1 MTEGLHLAHAP
12 IVEAVIDINCD
23 LPPDTDFF
31 QLQERAKESLR
42 NAYPEVRQLITQH
55 QELGINAA
63 ESLPATINQRVTGLQ
78 FLSEDE
84 KQVVQFRSEGYTFN
98 RLAPYGRLDDY
109 LPQIEW
115 SWNIFRTL
123 IKPVQIRAIG
133 LRFIN
138 RILLPLV
145 GGRVKLNEY
154 LRVSPKLPDE
164 DTLVFTGFLNQHSA
178 VEIATGNHVNITMAM
193 QPQEGDEMPIILD
206 IETFDPRIH
215 VPEQWEEV
223 REAILS
229 LRRLKNR
236 VFERT
241 LTETCLNL
249 FRQP

>member
-23 LPPDTDFF
+23 LPPGTDFSE
-31 QLQERAKESLR
+31 LQERAKQDLSGS
-42 NAYPEVRQLITQH
+42 YPKARRLITQRR
-55 QELGINAA
+55 ELGIAVV
-63 ESLPATINQRVTGLQ
+63 ERVQPVSQRVTGLQ
-78 FLSEDE
+78 FLTEDE
-84 KQVVQFRSEGYTFN
+84 KQIVQFRGEGYSFN

-109 LPQIEW
+109 FADIEW

-123 IKPVQIRAIG
+123 TTPVQIRAIG

-138 RILLPLV
+138 RILLPMV
-145 GGRVKLNEY
+145 DGRVELKQY
-154 LRVSPKLPDE
+154 LRVSPQLPDE
-164 DTLVFTGFLNQHSA
+164 ETLMFVGFLNQHAA
-178 VEIATGNHVNITMAM
+178 VEVATGNHVNITLVM
-193 QPQEGDEMPIILD
+193 ESLEEDKLPIILD
-206 IETFDPRIH
+206 IETSDVRMRPA
-215 VPEQWEEV
+215 EQWDGI